1 MSFRTTKS
9 FLHALVGMVA
19 IAGVSSC
26 GNKTDAGT
34 TSGAGSGSGAGKGG
48 GSGDRVVPVSLAPVE
63 QKDMPIWLEGL
74 GTVAA
79 FQQVTVHAQVDGLLS
94 KVLFTEGQ
102 PVKQN
107 QVIAEI
113 DPRPFLVAL
122 HNAQGALARDRAQR
136 DAFKRDYDRDIE
148 LRKENLI
155 AQVTVDDLAGQIG
168 QAEGAIKIDQ
178 SQIEMA
184 NLNLDYAEVKAPLDG
199 IAGVRQVDAG
209 NLVHATD
216 VNGLVVIT
224 KIDPAAVFITVSQKT
239 LSQVSSAIVGGNPK
253 VQVFATDG
261 VTPLAEGDQVI
272 LDNQINTT
280 TETLRM
286 KAIVKNDKA
295 LLWPNAFVKARLLLE
310 TRKDAIVVPAV
321 AIQQGPKGTYVY
333 VVDGT
338 NTAQMKPVTVA
349 LTTGDQAVIQT
360 GLTKGEQV
368 VVEGQAQLRPGG
380 RVAPTQPGQSP
391 GAPASAGSGAGSG
404 SGAHGGHGGHGKGG
418 GSGSGSGGGFGGGSA
433 AASAAP

>member
-1 MSFRTTKS
+1 M
-9 FLHALVGMVA
+9 AA
-19 IAGVSSC
+19 IAGAASC
-26 GNKTDAGT
+26 GNKTDAST
-34 TSGAGSGSGAGKGG
+34 ASGAGSGGGSGKGG

-136 DAFKRDYDRDIE
+136 DAYKRDYDRDIE

-168 QAEGAIKIDQ
+168 QAEGAMKIDQ

-209 NLVHATD
+209 NVVHATD

-253 VQVFATDG
+253 VEVFASDG

-321 AIQQGPKGTYVY
+321 AVQDGPKGTYVY
-333 VVDGT
+333 VVDST
-338 NTAQMKPVTVA
+338 NTAQMRLVTVA
-349 LTTGDQAVIQT
+349 LTSGDQKVIQS
-360 GLTKGEQV
+360 GLKKGEQV

-380 RVAPTQPGQSP
+380 RVAPTQPGQTPGSP
-391 GAPASAGSGAGSG
+391 AAAGDGAGSG
-404 SGAHGGHGGHGKGG
+404 SGHGGHGKGSGSGPGG
-418 GSGSGSGGGFGGGSA
+418 GSGSGSA
-433 AASAAP
+433 APSAAP

>member
-1 MSFRTTKS
+1 M
-9 FLHALVGMVA
+9 AA
-19 IAGVSSC
+19 IAGAASC
-26 GNKTDAGT
+26 GNKTDAST
-34 TSGAGSGSGAGKGG
+34 ASGAGSGGGSGKGG

-136 DAFKRDYDRDIE
+136 DAYKRDYDRDIE

-168 QAEGAIKIDQ
+168 QAEGAMKIDK

-209 NLVHATD
+209 NVVHATD

-253 VQVFATDG
+253 VEVFASDG

-321 AIQQGPKGTYVY
+321 AVQDGPKGTYVY
-333 VVDGT
+333 VVDST
-338 NTAQMKPVTVA
+338 NTAQMRLVTVA
-349 LTTGDQAVIQT
+349 LTSGDQKVIQS
-360 GLTKGEQV
+360 GLKKGEQV

-380 RVAPTQPGQSP
+380 RVAPTQPGQTPGSP
-391 GAPASAGSGAGSG
+391 AAAGDGAGSG
-404 SGAHGGHGGHGKGG
+404 SGHGGHGKGSGSGPGG
-418 GSGSGSGGGFGGGSA
+418 GSGSGSA
-433 AASAAP
+433 APSAAP